1 MSIAD
6 RQISPWILQG
16 LILKRMQED
25 LSTGIVMNIVES
37 LFQPI
42 FDYTRIQVSQLSGII
57 MMFLAYKLP
66 KD

>member
-16 LILKRMQED
+16 LILKRTQED